1 MPVKCGERTTVDV
14 DDDLLAEA
22 MSATGARTGRE
33 AVELGLLALVRPKR
47 QERIREYRGKLTWT
61 GDLERMRDAR

>member
-1 MPVKCGERTTVDV
+1 MKSGERTTVDV

-22 MSATGARTGRE
+22 MNATGARTGRE
-33 AVELGLLALVRPKR
+33 AAELGLLALVRLKR

-61 GDLERMRDAR
+61 GDLERMRGAR